1 MKKQESK
8 TKKKQAGIKKLKR
21 RVITFFSI
29 EFCDTL
35 YLKSRTEVSRNCKN
49 CENDPREFDGK
60 AICPI
65 RLSP

>member
-35 YLKSRTEVSRNCKN
+35 
-49 CENDPREFDGK
+49 
-60 AICPI
+60 
-65 RLSP
+65 